1 MTQSG
6 RRPLQEG
13 FLATAKFVTRLGRGS
28 RHLSRAM
35 SVINCSSRPEG
46 PVVTAGTVRTGSDNG
61 CFQSGFDPLSVTFL
75 RVVAIE
81 LDRDFLHMRACRR
94 VIEDT
99 DLGFQPRGFG
109 AGIESPF
116 RKGRLLYRFVRA
128 ADLDQIKLVEAQFIS
143 NLADVEKETQTR
155 LTGESDKHTMKLRR
169 FLRSLNQPFLRL
181 RLTCIDRPVSGHE
194 EGQDTGNSSAYGQSP
209 SGTHS

>member
-1 MTQSG
+1 MLALSG
-6 RRPLQEG
+6 QVLIVD
-13 FLATAKFVTRLGRGS
+13 A
-28 RHLSRAM
+28 
-35 SVINCSSRPEG
+35 
-46 PVVTAGTVRTGSDNG
+46 
-61 CFQSGFDPLSVTFL
+61 FQTGFDPLSVTFL

-116 RKGRLLYRFVRA
+116 RKGRLLYCFVRA
-128 ADLDQIKLVEAQFIS
+128 ADLDEIKLVEAQFIS
-143 NLADVEKETQTR
+143 NLADVEKKTQTR

-169 FLRSLNQPFLRL
+169 FLRSLNEPFLRL
-181 RLTCIDRPVSGHE
+181 SLL
-194 EGQDTGNSSAYGQSP
+194 A
-209 SGTHS
+209 